1 MKIADKL
8 AQSGHSFSFEFF
20 PPKDDKSAEALLR
33 AVERLRSLEPAYV
46 SVTWGAGGS
55 THRKTLDVV
64 QMAKSRFGLES
75 MAHLTCVGASKA
87 NIDAVLDDI
96 DARGI
101 ENVLALRG
109 DPPQG
114 DASFTPH
121 PDGLAHADELVARI
135 RSRWGFSI
143 GVAGYPEGH
152 IESPS
157 LEADLDHL
165 KRKIDAGADFI
176 VTQLFFDND
185 AFFRFVERVR
195 AAGIEAPVL
204 PGIMPI
210 TNVSQIKRFTELCG
224 ASIPQ
229 RLLDRIEPIAGD
241 REAVIAAGIDY
252 STQQCRE
259 LLEQGAKGVHFYTLN
274 LSRSTKTILENLR
287 AAGIARTV

>member
-8 AQSGHSFSFEFF
+8 AEPGHSFSFEFF
-20 PPKDDKSAEALLR
+20 PPKDDKSAQALLR
-33 AVERLRSLEPAYV
+33 AAERLQGLNPAYV

-55 THRKTLDVV
+55 TRRKTLDVV
-64 QMAKSRFGLES
+64 QMVKSRFGLES

-87 NIDAVLDDI
+87 EIDAILADI

-114 DASFTPH
+114 DTSFTPH

-135 RSRWGFSI
+135 RSRWDFSV

-152 IESPS
+152 IESSS
-157 LEADLDHL
+157 LEADLDNL
-165 KRKIDAGADFI
+165 KRKIDAGGDFI
-176 VTQLFFDND
+176 VTQLFFRND
-185 AFFRFVERVR
+185 AFFDFVDRVR
-195 AAGIEAPVL
+195 AAGIDVPVL

-210 TNVSQIKRFTELCG
+210 TNVGQIKRFTELCG
-224 ASIPQ
+224 ATIPKP
-229 RLLDRIEPIAGD
+229 LLKRIEAVAGD
-241 REAVIAAGIDY
+241 RDAVIAEGIDY
-252 STQQCRE
+252 ATRQCRE

-274 LSRSTKTILENLR
+274 LSRSTKTVLENLR
-287 AAGIARTV
+287 ADGTARAV

>member
-8 AQSGHSFSFEFF
+8 AQAGHSFSFEFF
-20 PPKDDKSAEALLR
+20 PPKDEKSAQALLR

-55 THRKTLDVV
+55 TRRKTLDVV

-75 MAHLTCVGASKA
+75 MAHLTCVGAAKVE
-87 NIDAVLDDI
+87 IDAVLADI
-96 DARGI
+96 EARGI

-210 TNVSQIKRFTELCG
+210 TNVGQIKRFTDLCG
-224 ASIPQ
+224 ASIPK

-287 AAGIARTV
+287 AAGIARTA